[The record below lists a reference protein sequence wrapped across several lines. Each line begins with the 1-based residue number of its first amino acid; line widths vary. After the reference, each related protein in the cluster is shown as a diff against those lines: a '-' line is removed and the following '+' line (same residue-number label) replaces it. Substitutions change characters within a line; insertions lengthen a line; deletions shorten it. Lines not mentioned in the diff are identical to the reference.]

1 MSTYADTIAPQS
13 HQLASVAKQQEW
25 NVDYSAYVFG
35 LVARIDVDQVE
46 AWHWVTRSFLPAR
59 EFHAPMSQAS
69 ALHSY

>member
-1 MSTYADTIAPQS
+1 MPSVSTYADTIAPQS
-13 HQLASVAKQQEW
+13 HQLASVAKE
-25 NVDYSAYVFG
+25 YSAYVFG